1 MVLRQIE
8 IEALEKLLINEES
21 LTNNFYD
28 EEVLP
33 SISSNINRKRCNSAP
48 NSSQLRR
55 SYSSESNLFKSA
67 STLSMIPPLKTSKSI
82 QTECNRK
89 LEDNVSVDSNTTVT
103 TTASDDSFEIALGN
117 QLFVYLFYII
127 IIYYLCYLYLALDAK
142 GSKYIPAQTR
152 QLLHR
157 LFVTISGTF
166 SF

>member
-117 QLFVYLFYII
+117 
-127 IIYYLCYLYLALDAK
+127 
-142 GSKYIPAQTR
+142 
-152 QLLHR
+152 
-157 LFVTISGTF
+157 
-166 SF
+166 